1 MNVTRSRRILT
12 PWLAVMGI
20 VACAAL
26 VSAQRGTTNG
36 EWPTY
41 GGDLGNTKYSPLDQI
56 TAANFNSLEVAWR
69 FKTDNLGPRPEFQF
83 EGTPLMVKGVLY
95 STAGTRRAVIALDA
109 ATGEQLWMHSEN
121 EGPRGAAAPRQLSG
135 RGLAYWS
142 DGKEE
147 RILYVTP
154 GYTLV
159 ALDARTGLR
168 VAGFGADGLV
178 DLKQDADQIIDP
190 NSGEIGLHAPP
201 VVVKNVVI
209 VGAAGRSGGVPTG
222 RRNIK

>member
-1 MNVTRSRRILT
+1 MKRT
-12 PWLAVMGI
+12 
-20 VACAAL
+20 AL
-26 VSAQRGTTNG
+26 VVVALASLSVGVAGQTGTKNG

-41 GGDLGNTKYSPLDQI
+41 GGDLGNTKYAPLDQI

-83 EGTPLMVKGVLY
+83 ESTPLMVKGVLY
-95 STAGTRRAVIALDA
+95 STAGTRRAVVALDA

-121 EGPRGAAAPRQLSG
+121 EGARGAAAPRQLSG

-154 GYTLV
+154 GY
-159 ALDARTGLR
+159 
-168 VAGFGADGLV
+168 
-178 DLKQDADQIIDP
+178 
-190 NSGEIGLHAPP
+190 H
-201 VVVKNVVI
+201 
-209 VGAAGRSGGVPTG
+209 AGRARCQDRQSRPGF
-222 RRNIK
+222 RRERHRRSEAEHGPDDRSALG